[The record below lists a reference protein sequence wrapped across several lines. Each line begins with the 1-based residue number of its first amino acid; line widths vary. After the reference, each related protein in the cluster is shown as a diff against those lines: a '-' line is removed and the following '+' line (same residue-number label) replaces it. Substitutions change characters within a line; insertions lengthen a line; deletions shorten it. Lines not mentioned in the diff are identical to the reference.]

1 MIDVGALIASL
12 NVEFFFLFFAFHA
25 WQTFNLLWNSSRQ
38 PSSSSMSHD
47 VLIVSRSSAY
57 FHLDRSC
64 FFTVFTPFVK
74 LPLFSSVGL
83 VGDLELGLR
92 PPPPPFSALRAPPR
106 LTSSS
111 TADPLSA
118 ASLKASSWSLL
129 SCSICCCNMAYLAFA
144 SSSCFCSASAWF
156 LSRSSLSS
164 LLSSSSSF
172 FL

>member
-1 MIDVGALIASL
+1 M
-12 NVEFFFLFFAFHA
+12 
-25 WQTFNLLWNSSRQ
+25 TFNLLWNSSLQ
-38 PSSSSMSHD
+38 PSNSSMSHD

-57 FHLDRSC
+57 FHFERSC

-74 LPLFSSVGL
+74 LPFSSVGL
-83 VGDLELGLR
+83 VGERELGRR

-129 SCSICCCNMAYLAFA
+129 SCSICCCNMAYL
-144 SSSCFCSASAWF
+144 
-156 LSRSSLSS
+156 
-164 LLSSSSSF
+164 
-172 FL
+172 